1 MLVSDNAIKQEVL
14 ELLKTLVS
22 IRSVNPPGG
31 EEEIVV
37 VVKKL
42 LADGGIESTIVP
54 LEEGRSSL
62 VARVRGRAS
71 GQRQGSIVLCGH
83 LDTVNADEKKW
94 TVPPF
99 EPRVDGNRMWGLGAA
114 DMKGGV
120 AVIMALIMQIVRSGQ
135 SPNRDIV
142 LALTADEEYAY
153 RGAASIARSGLI
165 DDAEFLLITE
175 PTGGKAYCGQK
186 GELWVEATF
195 SGKAAH
201 GSMPEQGV
209 NTIIPAAEFCLA
221 LAEAAN
227 RFKETS
233 GRGRTSLNIGQID
246 GGWQVNIVPDT
257 TEVRIDSRVTSD
269 EDKAMVLDLVERL
282 GENAASHVG
291 ARFAYRVYNYKP
303 PIISDVDNPHLK
315 RFQAAVA
322 GSGRPAPVVEIA
334 PYSTDA
340 VAIVTEIDVP
350 VVIYG
355 PGDIAQAHQPDEF
368 IELESLYDSL
378 AVVARFLNMSEQ
390 DDDMNAKRD

>member
-1 MLVSDNAIKQEVL
+1 MLVIDDAFRQEVV

-31 EEEIVV
+31 EDKIVGV
-37 VVKKL
+37 VRKS
-42 LADGGIESTIVP
+42 LAENGIDSTIVP

-62 VARVRGRAS
+62 VARLH
-71 GQRQGSIVLCGH
+71 GQEEGSIVLCGH
-83 LDTVNADEKKW
+83 LDTVNADEEKW

-99 EPRVDGNRMWGLGAA
+99 EPLLDGNRMWGLGTA

-120 AVIMALIMQIVRSGQ
+120 AVIMTILTRIARSGER
-135 SPNRDIV
+135 PRKDIV

-153 RGAASIARSGLI
+153 RGAASIAHSGLI

-186 GELWVEATF
+186 GELWVESTF

-201 GSMPEQGV
+201 GSMPEQGI
-209 NTIIPAAEFCLA
+209 NTIIPAAEFCIT
-221 LAEAAN
+221 LAEAA
-227 RFKETS
+227 RTFKETP

-257 TEVRIDSRVTSD
+257 TRVRIDSRVISD
-269 EDKAMVLDLVERL
+269 EDKAMVLELVESL
-282 GENAASHVG
+282 GGNAAARVG

-303 PIISDVDNPHLK
+303 PIVSDEDNIHVR
-315 RFQAAVA
+315 RFRAAVA
-322 GSGRPAPVVEIA
+322 GCARSLPAVEIA

-340 VAIVTEIDVP
+340 VAIVPEIDVP

-355 PGDIAQAHQPDEF
+355 PGDIAQAHQSDEF
-368 IELESLYDSL
+368 IDLGSLYDAS
-378 AVVARFLNMSEQ
+378 AVIARFLDMSEM
-390 DDDMNAKRD
+390 DDEMSGKRE